1 MKNQGIKH
9 IIISEC
15 IAKGIDFEKD
25 AFQLSNTEKSILSE
39 YAKECKY
46 KRPKTSYFGIGGAFF
61 LHLQKIYK
69 ADILLKTDLQTF

>member
-15 IAKGIDFEKD
+15 IAKGVDFEKD
-25 AFQLSNTEKSILSE
+25 AFQLSSTEKSVLSE
-39 YAKECKY
+39 YAKECNYRK
-46 KRPKTSYFGIGGAFF
+46 PKNSCFGIGGAFF

-69 ADILLKTDLQTF
+69 NIHTIK

>member
-1 MKNQGIKH
+1 MKNQGLKQV
-9 IIISEC
+9 IISEC

-25 AFQLSNTEKSILSE
+25 AFQLSSTEKSILSE

-46 KRPKTSYFGIGGAFF
+46 RKPVNSYFCIGGAFF

-69 ADILLKTDLQTF
+69 ADRLLQTDLQTF

>member
-1 MKNQGIKH
+1 MKNQGLKH

-15 IAKGIDFEKD
+15 IAKGIDFGKD
-25 AFQLSNTEKSILSE
+25 AFQLSSTEKSILAE

-69 ADILLKTDLQTF
+69 ADRLLNTDLLTF

>member
-1 MKNQGIKH
+1 MKNQGLKH

-15 IAKGIDFEKD
+15 IAKGLDFEKD
-25 AFQLSNTEKSILSE
+25 AFQLSSTEKSILSE

-46 KRPKTSYFGIGGAFF
+46 RRLKNSYFGLGGSFF

-69 ADILLKTDLQTF
+69 ADRLLQNDLKNL

>member
-1 MKNQGIKH
+1 MKNLSFKKY
-9 IIISEC
+9 IIEVLQF
-15 IAKGIDFEKD
+15 KGIDFEKD
-25 AFQLSNTEKSILSE
+25 AFQLSGTEKSILAE

-69 ADILLKTDLQTF
+69 ADDFLKTDLRTF

>member
-1 MKNQGIKH
+1 MKNQGIKQ

-15 IAKGIDFEKD
+15 IAKGIDFEQD
-25 AFQLSNTEKSILSE
+25 AFQLSSTEKSILSE

-46 KRPKTSYFGIGGAFF
+46 KRPKNGYFCTGGAFF

-69 ADILLKTDLQTF
+69 KNTHY